1 MIGLTVSHYKI
12 LEKIG
17 EGGMGV
23 VYKAQDLKLKRV
35 VALKFLAAEK
45 LGSESDRTRFL
56 HEAQAAAALDHP
68 SICTVHEVV
77 EADDHAFIVMAY
89 IRGNSLE
96 EIIRSGP
103 LELGTAVDYAVQI
116 AEGLQAAHAQNIIH
130 RDIKSANVMVTNVG
144 GARITDFGLA
154 RLPDRTRVT
163 REESTVGTVSYMS
176 PEQLQGREVDKQT
189 DIWSLGVVLYEMI
202 VGRLPFRGGQ
212 DTAVI
217 YSIINEKP
225 EPLRKIL
232 PETPAALEQIVYKA
246 MAKDWEERYLNAN
259 ELLAD
264 LRKIQTA
271 IKMGEAMPAASSSK
285 ATVSQ
290 IGAQIGA
297 QIVRRLRLDSR
308 RVWMAAVAVV
318 VVIMGIY
325 ILYPNSAVPFVE
337 RDWIVITDFEN
348 LTGDDVFDHSLDMA
362 LSVSLSQSQY
372 VNVFPRRR
380 AEQAITRMK
389 LKDVDRIDES
399 MGREIA
405 TREGVRILVVPTIS
419 GVGDNYTLT
428 GAIQDT
434 ETGENLLMEM
444 VRADGKDEVLDAL
457 DELANKIREDLGEA
471 KRSIS
476 LKSKP
481 LEKVT
486 TSSLE
491 ALKQFSMGF
500 EKQQQ
505 GQFEESRRHFEYAVE
520 KDSEFAM
527 ALGALGMV
535 EYLHFDRITGLDYL
549 NRAIDYADQI
559 TEPEA
564 YLLKAGHAIAVE
576 EDYEK
581 AAQIYRMAADEYP
594 DASTYHNN
602 LGAVYGLL
610 GRYQEAANEYEEAIR
625 AEPTLMIAYNALVTE
640 YMIHLGRLDLAL
652 EWSRRQMAYQPESSW
667 PYYNLAYAYIGAD
680 SIDNAIEALGR
691 SLAFD
696 PEFAV
701 SLELL
706 GHTLLLLGLYDDA
719 LTAYVHLLEA
729 TPHAVEPNYYM
740 GIASELLGQNARAR
754 DYYGRFAQITQ
765 WRIEDQPD
773 NPYYYI
779 DLGIVR
785 TRMGQKDRARAA
797 AARATAIDPT
807 AHLSYARLSSVQG
820 NADDSLEHIV
830 RAIDGGYRDLIYVKF
845 HPDFRLLR
853 NDPRLTELL
862 DRHLKK

>member
-35 VALKFLAAEK
+35 VALKFLPKDK
-45 LGSESDRTRFL
+45 LGIERDRTRFL

-77 EADDHAFIVMAY
+77 EADEHAFIVMAF
-89 IRGNSLE
+89 IRGSSLE
-96 EIIRSGP
+96 EIIRAGR
-103 LELGTAVDYAVQI
+103 LELGTAVDYAIQV
-116 AEGLQAAHAQNIIH
+116 AEGLQAAHAQRIIH

-154 RLPDRTRVT
+154 RLPDRTRLT
-163 REESTVGTVSYMS
+163 QESSTVGTVSYMS

-202 VGRLPFRGGQ
+202 AGRLPFRGDR
-212 DTAVI
+212 DTAVV
-217 YSIINEKP
+217 YSIMNEIP
-225 EPLRKIL
+225 EPLRKVR
-232 PETPAALEQIVYKA
+232 PDTPAALEQIVSKA
-246 MAKDWEERYLNAN
+246 MAKNWEERYINAN

-264 LRKIQTA
+264 LRNVETA
-271 IKMGEAMPAASSSK
+271 IKTGEAMPAASPSK

-290 IGAQIGA
+290 FGA
-297 QIVRRLRLDSR
+297 QIVSRLRLSSR
-308 RVWMAAVAVV
+308 RVWIATVAVV
-318 VVIMGIY
+318 VIVTGIY
-325 ILYPNSAVPFVE
+325 FFFPNSAVPFVE
-337 RDWIVITDFEN
+337 RDWIVIADFEN
-348 LTGDDVFDHSLDMA
+348 LTGDEVFDRSLDMA

-380 AEQAITRMK
+380 AEDAITRMK

-405 TREGVRILVVPTIS
+405 AREGVRILVVPTIS
-419 GVGDNYTLT
+419 GVGDNYALT

-481 LEKVT
+481 LQKVT

-491 ALKQFSMGF
+491 GLKHYSLGF

-505 GQFEESRRHFEYAVE
+505 GQFEESRRHYEYAV
-520 KDSEFAM
+520 KNDSVFAM

-535 EYLHFDRITGLDYL
+535 EYLHFNRVQGVDYL
-549 NRAIDYADQI
+549 NRAIEYADQI

-564 YLLKAGHAIAVE
+564 YLLRAGHAIAVD

-581 AAQIYRMAADEYP
+581 AAQIFRMAVEEYP

-610 GRYQEAANEYEEAIR
+610 GRYQEAADEYKEAIR
-625 AEPTLMIAYNALVTE
+625 AEPTLMIAYNGLITE
-640 YMIHLGRLDLAL
+640 YTKHLGRVDLAL
-652 EWSRRQMAYQPESSW
+652 EWSRRQLAYRPQSSW
-667 PYYNLAYAYIGAD
+667 PYHNLAFAYIGAD
-680 SIDNAIEALGR
+680 SIVNAIAALGR
-691 SLAFD
+691 SLEFD
-696 PEFAV
+696 PEFSP
-701 SLELL
+701 SLRLL
-706 GHTLLLLGLYDDA
+706 GHTLLLQGLYDDA
-719 LTAYVHLLEA
+719 LTAYAHLLEA
-729 TPHAVEPNYYM
+729 TPDDAVEPRYYL

-754 DYYGRFAQITQ
+754 DYYDSVAEITQ

-785 TRMGQKDRARAA
+785 TRMGQNDRARAA
-797 AARATAIDPT
+797 VARATAIDST
-807 AHLSYARLSSVQG
+807 AHLGYARLRSVQG

-830 RAIDGGYRDLIYVKF
+830 RAIDGGYRNFVYLKF

-862 DRHLKK
+862 ERHLKK

>member
-1 MIGLTVSHYKI
+1 
-12 LEKIG
+12 IG

-35 VALKFLAAEK
+35 VALKFLPAEK

-77 EADDHAFIVMAY
+77 EADEHAFIVMAY
-89 IRGNSLE
+89 IRGSSLE

-163 REESTVGTVSYMS
+163 QEKSTVGTVSYMS

-202 VGRLPFRGGQ
+202 AGRLPFRGNQ

-217 YSIINEKP
+217 YSIMNEKP

-264 LRKIQTA
+264 LRQIQTA
-271 IKMGEAMPAASSSK
+271 IKTGEAMPAVSSSK
-285 ATVSQ
+285 ATVS
-290 IGAQIGA
+290 QIGA

-308 RVWMAAVAVV
+308 RAWIAAVAVV
-318 VVIMGIY
+318 VVILGVFIF
-325 ILYPNSAVPFVE
+325 YPNSAVPFVE
-337 RDWIVITDFEN
+337 RDWIVIADFEN

-405 TREGVRILVVPTIS
+405 AREGVRILVVPTIS

-457 DELANKIREDLGEA
+457 DDLANKIREDLGEA

-481 LEKVT
+481 LRKVT

-491 ALKQFSMGF
+491 ALKRYSMGF

-505 GQFEESRRHFEYAVE
+505 GQFEESRRHYGYAVE
-520 KDSEFAM
+520 NDSEFAM

-535 EYLHFDRITGLDYL
+535 EYLHFDRVKGLDYF
-549 NRAIDYADQI
+549 NRAIEYADQI

-564 YLLKAGHAIAVE
+564 YLLRAGHAIAVE

-581 AAQIYRMAADEYP
+581 AAQIYRMAAEEYP

-610 GRYQEAANEYEEAIR
+610 GRHQDAADEYKEAIR
-625 AEPTLMIAYNALVTE
+625 AEPTLMIAYNGLVTE
-640 YMIHLGRLDLAL
+640 YMIHLGRVDLAL

-667 PYYNLAYAYIGAD
+667 PYHNLAYAYIGAD

-691 SLAFD
+691 SLEFD
-696 PEFAV
+696 LEFAE

-706 GHTLLLLGLYDDA
+706 GHTLLLLGLYDEA
-719 LTAYVHLLEA
+719 STAYAHLLEA
-729 TPHAVEPNYYM
+729 TPDAVEPHYYM

-785 TRMGQKDRARAA
+785 TRMGQNDRARAA

-820 NADDSLEHIV
+820 NADNSLEHIV

-845 HPDFRLLR
+845 HPDFQLLR